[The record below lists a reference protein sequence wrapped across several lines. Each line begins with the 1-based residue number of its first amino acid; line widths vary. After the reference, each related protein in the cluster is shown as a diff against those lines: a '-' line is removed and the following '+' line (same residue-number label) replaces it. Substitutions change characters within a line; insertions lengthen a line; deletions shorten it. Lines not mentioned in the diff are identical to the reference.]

1 MFNKIF
7 PKIHAEG
14 YKFLVIAG
22 IITIIFYIFSNFLAL
37 IGLLLTVWV
46 YYFFRD
52 PERVIINDDNYLVSP
67 ADGEVIKVEEVNGP
81 KELGLENKNFKKIS
95 IFMNVFDCHVNRIPC
110 SGKIE
115 EILYKPGKFLNA
127 SLDKASEDNERNY
140 YKIKDQHGNDI
151 IVVQIAGL
159 VARRIVCESNKDQ
172 DLKQGDRIGMIR
184 FGSRADVYY
193 ENYEPLVKIGQTAI
207 AGETLLAKKI
217 MEPQKKNFKIVS
229 DKKNARVILPNMLTL
244 IGVCIGLT
252 SIRFALDGRFE
263 FAIIAIIFAA
273 LIDGL
278 DGRIARLIK
287 GTSKV
292 GKELDS
298 LTDMISFGVAPAFIM
313 YFWKLNTLGRFG
325 WLLCL
330 VYVICVALRLARF
343 NVNSNQESSWR
354 DNFFEGVPSPAGA
367 ILVLTP
373 LIFSLSGF
381 DMIQLN
387 YDLIV
392 PTFFVVISFLLIS
405 KFPSY
410 SFKKI
415 VIPRR
420 TTIFLLFGIVL
431 FFGLL
436 LIYTFNVITI
446 SAIIYLLLLPIS
458 FFHYQKIKKHHEND
472 RIQDDDDLE
481 DVL

>member
-1 MFNKIF
+1 MEQ
-7 PKIHAEG
+7 PKNNL
-14 YKFLVIAG
+14 K
-22 IITIIFYIFSNFLAL
+22 
-37 IGLLLTVWV
+37 
-46 YYFFRD
+46 
-52 PERVIINDDNYLVSP
+52 
-67 ADGEVIKVEEVNGP
+67 
-81 KELGLENKNFKKIS
+81 
-95 IFMNVFDCHVNRIPC
+95 
-110 SGKIE
+110 
-115 EILYKPGKFLNA
+115 
-127 SLDKASEDNERNY
+127 
-140 YKIKDQHGNDI
+140 
-151 IVVQIAGL
+151 L
-159 VARRIVCESNKDQ
+159 VA
-172 DLKQGDRIGMIR
+172 
-184 FGSRADVYY
+184 
-193 ENYEPLVKIGQTAI
+193 
-207 AGETLLAKKI
+207 
-217 MEPQKKNFKIVS
+217 
-229 DKKNARVILPNMLTL
+229 DKKKARMILPNMLTL

-313 YFWKLNTLGRFG
+313 YFWKLNSLGRFG

-330 VYVICVALRLARF
+330 VFVICVALRLARF
-343 NVNSNQESSWR
+343 NVNSNQEPSWR
-354 DNFFEGVPSPAGA
+354 DNFFEGVPSPAGG

-373 LIFSLSGF
+373 LIISLSGF
-381 DMIQLN
+381 NFIKLN

-392 PTFFVVISFLLIS
+392 PIFFVVTSFLLIS

-436 LIYTFNVITI
+436 LIYTFNVIAI
-446 SAIIYLLLLPIS
+446 STLFYLILLPVSYI
-458 FFHYQKIKKHHEND
+458 HYQKIKKKHEKD
-472 RIQDDDDLE
+472 KIQDEDDLE

>member
-1 MFNKIF
+1 MEQPTNNLK
-7 PKIHAEG
+7 
-14 YKFLVIAG
+14 
-22 IITIIFYIFSNFLAL
+22 
-37 IGLLLTVWV
+37 
-46 YYFFRD
+46 
-52 PERVIINDDNYLVSP
+52 
-67 ADGEVIKVEEVNGP
+67 
-81 KELGLENKNFKKIS
+81 
-95 IFMNVFDCHVNRIPC
+95 
-110 SGKIE
+110 
-115 EILYKPGKFLNA
+115 
-127 SLDKASEDNERNY
+127 
-140 YKIKDQHGNDI
+140 
-151 IVVQIAGL
+151 L
-159 VARRIVCESNKDQ
+159 VA
-172 DLKQGDRIGMIR
+172 
-184 FGSRADVYY
+184 
-193 ENYEPLVKIGQTAI
+193 
-207 AGETLLAKKI
+207 
-217 MEPQKKNFKIVS
+217 
-229 DKKNARVILPNMLTL
+229 DKKKARMILPNMLTL

-313 YFWKLNTLGRFG
+313 YFWKLNSLGRFG

-330 VYVICVALRLARF
+330 VFVICVALRLARF
-343 NVNSNQESSWR
+343 NVNSNQEPSWR
-354 DNFFEGVPSPAGA
+354 DNFFEGVPSPAGG

-373 LIFSLSGF
+373 LIISLSGF
-381 DMIQLN
+381 NFIKLN
-387 YDLIV
+387 NDLIV
-392 PTFFVVISFLLIS
+392 PIFFVVTSFLLIS

-436 LIYTFNVITI
+436 LIYTFNVIAI
-446 SAIIYLLLLPIS
+446 STLVYLILLPVS
-458 FFHYQKIKKHHEND
+458 YFHYQKIKKKHEKD
-472 RIQDDDDLE
+472 KIQDEDDLE

>member
-1 MFNKIF
+1 
-7 PKIHAEG
+7 
-14 YKFLVIAG
+14 
-22 IITIIFYIFSNFLAL
+22 
-37 IGLLLTVWV
+37 
-46 YYFFRD
+46 
-52 PERVIINDDNYLVSP
+52 
-67 ADGEVIKVEEVNGP
+67 
-81 KELGLENKNFKKIS
+81 
-95 IFMNVFDCHVNRIPC
+95 
-110 SGKIE
+110 
-115 EILYKPGKFLNA
+115 
-127 SLDKASEDNERNY
+127 
-140 YKIKDQHGNDI
+140 
-151 IVVQIAGL
+151 
-159 VARRIVCESNKDQ
+159 
-172 DLKQGDRIGMIR
+172 
-184 FGSRADVYY
+184 
-193 ENYEPLVKIGQTAI
+193 
-207 AGETLLAKKI
+207 
-217 MEPQKKNFKIVS
+217 MEPQKKNFKIVA
-229 DKKNARVILPNMLTL
+229 DKKNARMILPNMLTL

-252 SIRFALDGRFE
+252 SIRFALDEKFE
-263 FAIIAIIFAA
+263 LAIIAIIFAA

-343 NVNSNQESSWR
+343 NINSNQEPSWR
-354 DNFFEGVPSPAGA
+354 DNFFEGVPSPAGG

-373 LIFSLSGF
+373 LIISLSGF
-381 DMIQLN
+381 DLFQLN
-387 YDLIV
+387 YELIV
-392 PTFFVVISFLLIS
+392 PTFFILTSLLLIS
-405 KFPSY
+405 KFPTY

-436 LIYTFNVITI
+436 LIYTFNVIAI
-446 SAIIYLLLLPIS
+446 SAVIYVFLLPIS
-458 FFHYQKIKKHHEND
+458 FFHFQKIKKQHEND
-472 RIQDDDDLE
+472 KIQEDDDLE

>member
-1 MFNKIF
+1 MEQ
-7 PKIHAEG
+7 PKNN
-14 YKFLVIAG
+14 L
-22 IITIIFYIFSNFLAL
+22 
-37 IGLLLTVWV
+37 
-46 YYFFRD
+46 
-52 PERVIINDDNYLVSP
+52 
-67 ADGEVIKVEEVNGP
+67 
-81 KELGLENKNFKKIS
+81 
-95 IFMNVFDCHVNRIPC
+95 
-110 SGKIE
+110 
-115 EILYKPGKFLNA
+115 
-127 SLDKASEDNERNY
+127 
-140 YKIKDQHGNDI
+140 
-151 IVVQIAGL
+151 
-159 VARRIVCESNKDQ
+159 
-172 DLKQGDRIGMIR
+172 
-184 FGSRADVYY
+184 
-193 ENYEPLVKIGQTAI
+193 
-207 AGETLLAKKI
+207 
-217 MEPQKKNFKIVS
+217 KIVA
-229 DKKNARVILPNMLTL
+229 DKKSARMLLPNMLTL

-263 FAIIAIIFAA
+263 LAIIAIMFAA

-330 VYVICVALRLARF
+330 VFVICVALRLARF
-343 NVNSNQESSWR
+343 NINSNQEPSWR
-354 DNFFEGVPSPAGA
+354 DNFFEGVPSPAGG

-373 LIFSLSGF
+373 LIISLSGF
-381 DMIQLN
+381 DFFQLN
-387 YDLIV
+387 YDIIV
-392 PTFFVVISFLLIS
+392 PIFFVTTSFLLIS

-415 VIPRR
+415 VIRRR

-436 LIYTFNVITI
+436 LVYTFNVIAI
-446 SAIIYLLLLPIS
+446 SAIVYLLLLPIS
-458 FFHYQKIKKHHEND
+458 YVHYQKIKNEHEKD
-472 RIQDDDDLE
+472 KIQDEDDLE

>member
-1 MFNKIF
+1 MEQ
-7 PKIHAEG
+7 PKNNL
-14 YKFLVIAG
+14 K
-22 IITIIFYIFSNFLAL
+22 
-37 IGLLLTVWV
+37 
-46 YYFFRD
+46 
-52 PERVIINDDNYLVSP
+52 
-67 ADGEVIKVEEVNGP
+67 
-81 KELGLENKNFKKIS
+81 
-95 IFMNVFDCHVNRIPC
+95 
-110 SGKIE
+110 
-115 EILYKPGKFLNA
+115 
-127 SLDKASEDNERNY
+127 
-140 YKIKDQHGNDI
+140 
-151 IVVQIAGL
+151 L
-159 VARRIVCESNKDQ
+159 VA
-172 DLKQGDRIGMIR
+172 
-184 FGSRADVYY
+184 
-193 ENYEPLVKIGQTAI
+193 
-207 AGETLLAKKI
+207 
-217 MEPQKKNFKIVS
+217 
-229 DKKNARVILPNMLTL
+229 DKKKARMILPNMLTL

-313 YFWKLNTLGRFG
+313 YFWKLNSLGRFG

-330 VYVICVALRLARF
+330 VFVICVALRLARF
-343 NVNSNQESSWR
+343 NVNSNQEPSWR
-354 DNFFEGVPSPAGA
+354 DNFFEGVPSPAGG

-373 LIFSLSGF
+373 LIISLSGF
-381 DMIQLN
+381 NFIKLN
-387 YDLIV
+387 SDLIV
-392 PTFFVVISFLLIS
+392 PIFFVVTSFLLIS

-436 LIYTFNVITI
+436 LIYTFNVIAI
-446 SAIIYLLLLPIS
+446 STLVYLTLLPVS
-458 FFHYQKIKKHHEND
+458 YFHYQKIKKKHEKD
-472 RIQDDDDLE
+472 KIQDEDDLE

>member
-1 MFNKIF
+1 MEQ
-7 PKIHAEG
+7 PKNNL
-14 YKFLVIAG
+14 K
-22 IITIIFYIFSNFLAL
+22 
-37 IGLLLTVWV
+37 
-46 YYFFRD
+46 
-52 PERVIINDDNYLVSP
+52 
-67 ADGEVIKVEEVNGP
+67 
-81 KELGLENKNFKKIS
+81 
-95 IFMNVFDCHVNRIPC
+95 
-110 SGKIE
+110 
-115 EILYKPGKFLNA
+115 
-127 SLDKASEDNERNY
+127 
-140 YKIKDQHGNDI
+140 
-151 IVVQIAGL
+151 L
-159 VARRIVCESNKDQ
+159 VA
-172 DLKQGDRIGMIR
+172 
-184 FGSRADVYY
+184 
-193 ENYEPLVKIGQTAI
+193 
-207 AGETLLAKKI
+207 
-217 MEPQKKNFKIVS
+217 
-229 DKKNARVILPNMLTL
+229 DKKKARMILPNMLTL

-313 YFWKLNTLGRFG
+313 YFWKLKSLGRFG

-330 VYVICVALRLARF
+330 VFVICVALRLARF
-343 NVNSNQESSWR
+343 NVNSNQEPSWR
-354 DNFFEGVPSPAGA
+354 DNFFEGVPSPAGG

-373 LIFSLSGF
+373 LIISLSGF
-381 DMIQLN
+381 NFIKLN

-392 PTFFVVISFLLIS
+392 PIFFVVTSFLLIS

-436 LIYTFNVITI
+436 LIYTFNVIAI
-446 SAIIYLLLLPIS
+446 STLVYLILLPVS
-458 FFHYQKIKKHHEND
+458 YFHYQKIKKKHEKD
-472 RIQDDDDLE
+472 KIQDEDDLE